1 MSDKKDIVPVRL
13 TRGQIASLS
22 VALGLGNRAFELR
35 QLFGN
40 DLENPR
46 WHLSEEQVAREVT
59 IGDDLLT
66 QLVPG
71 RDEYDFVPY
80 GVIEQ
85 AKRIARLRT
94 SLLEGGAFTTSTLAE
109 GREQSVAAARQW
121 LHRARRR
128 HEIFT
133 VTHDGETVVPA
144 FLLDSTLRPRTV
156 FAGAIKVLTTV
167 GEDGWALWAWFVTP
181 SSWLDGAV
189 PAELALAEPDL
200 VTDAARR
207 RASNAL

>member
-1 MSDKKDIVPVRL
+1 MSDSKDLVPVDAPSA
-13 TRGQIASLS
+13 QV
-22 VALGLGNRAFELR
+22 VALALGSAVSLFALR
-35 QLFGN
+35 QIFGN

-46 WHLSEEQVAREVT
+46 WHLSDEKVAREVS
-59 IGDDLLT
+59 IRDELLT

-71 RDEYDFVPY
+71 RDEYDFIPH
-80 GVIEQ
+80 GAIEQ

-94 SLLEGGAFTTSTLAE
+94 QLLEGGAFTTSALAE
-109 GREQSVAAARQW
+109 GRDQAVAATRQW

-133 VTHDGETVVPA
+133 VTHDGETIVPA
-144 FLLDSTLRPRTV
+144 FLLDPTLHPRKAY
-156 FAGAIKVLTTV
+156 AGAIEALTAV
-167 GEDGWALWAWFVTP
+167 GEDGWALWAWLTTA

-189 PAELALAEPDL
+189 PAELALTEPDL